1 MQFDE
6 EKVFAYIDA
15 HRDEYIEL
23 LRTYVRQPSLAGTG
37 EGIEDMIQIVPAIL

>member
-23 LRTYVRQPSLAGTG
+23 LRPTSVS
-37 EGIEDMIQIVPAIL
+37 PAWPEPARVSRT

>member
-15 HRDEYIEL
+15 HWDEYITSVSPAWPEPARVS
-23 LRTYVRQPSLAGTG
+23 RT
-37 EGIEDMIQIVPAIL
+37 